1 MIPVGELFITEGIWS
16 FMKNS
21 FASVLGKRKQTNVKQ
36 TELDAERNRQ
46 TSEAAQRRLTPRPLA
61 SSREKLGFKTKL
73 TKQK

>member
-21 FASVLGKRKQTNVKQ
+21 IASILGKRKQINVKP
-36 TELDAERNRQ
+36 TELDAEERIQR
-46 TSEAAQRRLTPRPLA
+46 SEATQRRLTPKPLA
-61 SSREKLGFKTKL
+61 SSREKLGFKAKL